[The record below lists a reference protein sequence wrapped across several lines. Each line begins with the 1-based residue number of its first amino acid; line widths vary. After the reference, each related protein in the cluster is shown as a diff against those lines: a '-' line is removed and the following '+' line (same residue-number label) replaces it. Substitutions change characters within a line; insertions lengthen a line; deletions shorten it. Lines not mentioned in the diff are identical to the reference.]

1 MQSEQ
6 RTESG
11 GGRPKWI
18 CVNIYEYGVEGYGRP
33 PRGSSSTPRASRG
46 ASRAGVRQPQTCS
59 EPLCPPACPDAAVTR
74 SDMRIRKNSRLVAL
88 SASWRCAAIPH
99 TSPAPAARQHSVDPP
114 HPLPGRC
121 LVMPRDFAARAPLVN
136 LPHPDRPPSPQLA
149 ACRHGCDPAQ
159 AALHSSACARVL
171 VSCYFVSCSLFS

>member
-1 MQSEQ
+1 M
-6 RTESG
+6 
-11 GGRPKWI
+11 
-18 CVNIYEYGVEGYGRP
+18 YEGYGRP
-33 PRGSSSTPRASRG
+33 PRGSLSTPRASRG

-59 EPLCPPACPDAAVTR
+59 ELPCPLASPDAAVTR
-74 SDMRIRKNSRLVAL
+74 SGASASARFTTVAL
-88 SASWRCAAIPH
+88 NASRWCAAVSH
-99 TSPAPAARQHSVDPP
+99 TSPAPAARQRSVNPP

-159 AALHSSACARVL
+159 AALHSVA
-171 VSCYFVSCSLFS
+171 YSL